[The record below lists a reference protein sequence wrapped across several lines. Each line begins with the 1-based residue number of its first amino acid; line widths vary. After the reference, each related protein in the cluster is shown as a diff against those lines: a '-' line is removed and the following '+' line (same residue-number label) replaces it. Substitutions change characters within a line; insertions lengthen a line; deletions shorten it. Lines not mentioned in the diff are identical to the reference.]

1 MDLSAGRRMKYFHKM
16 RRIPAECAQVQKNI
30 FNPKNSNID
39 FYLHKYSQIQG
50 CKAIKD
56 MTQMKTKK
64 SVWT

>member
-1 MDLSAGRRMKYFHKM
+1 MDLSAGRRTKYFHKM

-30 FNPKNSNID
+30 FNTKNTNID

-50 CKAIKD
+50 CKR
-56 MTQMKTKK
+56 MTQIKTKK